1 MKKFLEKKN
10 NRLSDRRRENFSGG
24 EFAISPREFVNNQI
38 SCGEI
43 EGEITRKVTLSRN
56 NGNVVTRDRSNANPL
71 LTLIPIEFS
80 FFHLSRRLIA
90 IFPSILDGK
99 IVIGVKKSKR
109 VNPFLT
115 KRLNLRPELGLSI
128 HFRKL

>member
-10 NRLSDRRRENFSGG
+10 NRLTEDVKIFQEENSLFLS
-24 EFAISPREFVNNQI
+24 EKFVNNQI

-109 VNPFLT
+109 NPFLT

-128 HFRKL
+128 DFRKL

>member
-99 IVIGVKKSKR
+99 IVKEQKSKS
-109 VNPFLT
+109 VSNEATELT
-115 KRLNLRPELGLSI
+115 S
-128 HFRKL
+128 